1 MYLARSCLVRAL
13 ALLVIVAAI
22 GLTLGAVAL
31 FTDTD
36 EQPEPPPPA
45 PTEPTPTPPATHAE
59 AGPEAV
65 RTTHALDAPG
75 SGGRS
80 RGELAVGTPLRI
92 EGRSV
97 DGQWLAVSAAA
108 GEGSSGSS
116 PVAGWVPV
124 DAVTGTG
131 DVDALRVLDARTFRL
146 AIASPTPAPPGDAR
160 PTPPPGRP
168 DLVVREVF
176 ARDNRLVVVVANDG
190 SADAAGEGV
199 IEASVDGGRY
209 VRIDTGKA
217 LRPGDELEATVEGAY
232 VQRRSH
238 VSITLRAWGII
249 EADTGNNTFGA
260 EVAPDT
266 FNDIEVLGIG
276 RDEESGHIVVEL
288 RNNSPIPLVGAVTL
302 EVRDSTPGGR
312 AILADVFPLD
322 VESGATSRYDL
333 PALVD
338 ADPGSI
344 SVTISTE
351 SINDADSANNMY
363 PR

>member
-1 MYLARSCLVRAL
+1 MRAL
-13 ALLVIVAAI
+13 ALLVVVAVTALI
-22 GLTLGAVAL
+22 LGALAL
-31 FTDTD
+31 FIGTG
-36 EQPEPPPPA
+36 EAPEPPPPA
-45 PTEPTPTPPATHAE
+45 PSEPTPTPPATRAE
-59 AGPEAV
+59 TGPETA
-65 RTTHALDAPG
+65 RTAHALDAPG

-80 RGELAVGTPLRI
+80 RGELPAGTPLRI
-92 EGRSV
+92 EGRSA
-97 DGQWLAVSAAA
+97 DGEWLAVSATG

-124 DAVTGTG
+124 DAVAGVG
-131 DVDALRVLDARTFRL
+131 DVDALRVLDARAFRM
-146 AIASPTPAPPGDAR
+146 AVGSPSPSPTGEAR
-160 PTPPPGRP
+160 PSQPPDRP

-176 ARDNRLVVVVANDG
+176 ARDNRLVVVVANAG
-190 SADAAGEGV
+190 SADADGEGI
-199 IEASVDGGRY
+199 IEASVGGGGY

-217 LRPGDELEATVEGAY
+217 LRPGDELGVAVEGAY

-249 EADTGNNTFGA
+249 EADTGNNSFDA

-302 EVRDSTPGGR
+302 EVRASAVDGPPII
-312 AILADVFPLD
+312 AEVFPLD

-333 PALVD
+333 AALVD

-344 SVTISTE
+344 SVTASTE
-351 SINDADSANNMY
+351 AINDADSANNTY